1 MTAEVTTS
9 ELPEGWIWGIYS
21 GLAEALRLF
30 EGKPVDIYSFREGTV
45 FRAKSRQGVLVPV
58 MTITGAYYDFAL
70 YETPLLGFLCHSSG
84 ISTVS
89 SRYRMR
95 CGKKTLLAFGI
106 RRAHPAIAPMIDRA
120 SYIGGCD
127 AVSSIAGAELI
138 GHPPQGTMPHAS
150 VIVFGDSAKAFA
162 AYSESVSGDEKKI
175 VLVDTFSDERQE
187 SLLAAMNI
195 KGLYGIRLDTPKSR
209 RGSLPSIVSEVRWE
223 LNSKGHGDIK
233 IFVSGGIREDDLAD
247 LIDAGVDGF
256 GVGTA
261 ISNASVIDYS
271 LDIVEVDGSAIAKR
285 GKFSGRKEV
294 YRCPDC
300 FQFDVLPEG
309 SGVPSCNVCDLKE
322 EKMLRK
328 VMSKGRL
335 VSKTESPDETRN
347 YVIRQLSKIRT
358 PDMST

>member
-1 MTAEVTTS
+1 VTAEVTSS
-9 ELPEGWIWGIYS
+9 ELPEGWTWGVYT
-21 GLAEALRLF
+21 GLEEALRLF
-30 EGKPVDIYSFREGTV
+30 EGRPVDMYSFREGTV
-45 FRAKSRQGVLVPV
+45 FRAKSRKGVLVPV
-58 MTITGAYYDFAL
+58 MTISGPYYDFAL

-89 SRYRMR
+89 SRYRIR
-95 CGKKTLLAFGI
+95 CGEKTLLAFGI

-150 VIVFGDSAKAFA
+150 VIVFGDSAKAFE
-162 AYSESVSGDEKKI
+162 AYSASVSGDERKI

-187 SLLAAMNI
+187 SLLAAMSV
-195 KGLYGIRLDTPKSR
+195 KGLYGVRLDTPRSR

-223 LNSKGHGDIK
+223 LDRRGHRDVK
-233 IFVSGGIREDDLAD
+233 IFVSGGIREEDIGD
-247 LIDAGVDGF
+247 LIAAGVDGF

-271 LDIVEVDGSAIAKR
+271 LDIVEVEGEAISKR
-285 GKFSGRKEV
+285 GKFSGRKQV
-294 YRCPDC
+294 YRCPGC

-309 SGVPSCNVCDLKE
+309 SAVPTCSNCNLKE
-322 EKMLRK
+322 ENMLRK
-328 VMSKGRL
+328 VISNGKI
-335 VSKTESPDETRN
+335 VSKTESTDEIRN
-347 YVIRQLSKIRT
+347 YVISQLSKIR
-358 PDMST
+358 MSDIPP